1 MKTSASIRSVPV
13 DPALLLCFG
22 IFCIGLISAKS
33 VQAAEPAPEKSK
45 VSLTLANALPGPE
58 NLHVSMASQDL
69 WPPGFTPGQST
80 GGVILPGGKP
90 AMEARCAGFVSTKF
104 TADLPNRANC
114 AMVFYPG
121 EEIKEGL
128 DKGKRKIGVFFPPPI
143 LEGQAPKGK
152 NWQALLVGPLNE
164 ATLAFNDKPIR
175 LSVGE
180 PLKVE
185 SRGNLDI
192 KSNGIPLFSSNPDDS
207 GNFWLIIFGETQDK
221 LSVVQLNHVFFEI
234 PKS

>member
-1 MKTSASIRSVPV
+1 M
-13 DPALLLCFG
+13 
-22 IFCIGLISAKS
+22 
-33 VQAAEPAPEKSK
+33 
-45 VSLTLANALPGPE
+45 
-58 NLHVSMASQDL
+58 
-69 WPPGFTPGQST
+69 
-80 GGVILPGGKP
+80 
-90 AMEARCAGFVSTKF
+90 
-104 TADLPNRANC
+104 
-114 AMVFYPG
+114 
-121 EEIKEGL
+121 
-128 DKGKRKIGVFFPPPI
+128 
-143 LEGQAPKGK
+143 EGQAPKGK

-207 GNFWLIIFGETQDK
+207 GNFWLIIFGEAQEK